1 MATERH
7 STTLSK
13 KDKAYID
20 ISLAFVPNPINDDL
34 TVLTNTRAI
43 NNSLKNLIMIVP
55 TEVPFQR
62 NVGSHVTS
70 YLFDTIDAGTA
81 NLLRMEIRRCILYNE
96 PRVRLEDVQVDA
108 QPDQHQFV
116 CTITYKIVGS
126 ERIFT
131 VQQILT
137 PTR

>member
-1 MATERH
+1 MGQNA
-7 STTLSK
+7 TTLSK
-13 KDKAYID
+13 RDKAYID
-20 ISLAFVPNPINDDL
+20 VSLSFLPNPINHDL
-34 TVLTNTRAI
+34 TVLTNARAI

-70 YLFDTIDAGTA
+70 YLFDTIDDGTA

-96 PRVRLEDVQVDA
+96 PRVHLEEVTVEA

-126 ERIFT
+126 ERIYT